1 MEENKVTNN
10 MIEKSVEINT
20 EMLTYLKTLCETNK
34 IKNIIILVLSL
45 IILVATCVMLV
56 KN

>member
-1 MEENKVTNN
+1 MDENKVTNN

-20 EMLTYLKTLCETNK
+20 EMLAYLKTLCETNK

-45 IILVATCVMLV
+45 VILVATCIMLA
-56 KN
+56 K